1 MRQRSSG
8 DCLAIVSAIRQE
20 KEDMSHNL
28 RSLIQEH
35 HAFYEVS
42 PYYVFDEQNHGSVT
56 AKAARRVQT
65 GFDIDIY
72 GVNRKNDPV
81 VPGWNSDYTLGYV
94 ELKKIAENVS
104 RQHTD
109 LCCIEVIPFPE
120 RGVFDNRNRAM
131 EAMLRI
137 RISHYRGL
145 DQPAGV
151 SEQHVL
157 REFETELQALGIT
170 RR

>member
-1 MRQRSSG
+1 
-8 DCLAIVSAIRQE
+8 
-20 KEDMSHNL
+20 MSHNL

-42 PYYVFDEQNHGSVT
+42 AYYLLEHNHGTS
-56 AKAARRVQT
+56 APKAARRIQA
-65 GFDIDIY
+65 GFDVDIY
-72 GVNRKNDPV
+72 GVNRKNDPE

-94 ELKKIAENVS
+94 ELNKIAENVS
-104 RQHTD
+104 RHATD

-120 RGVFDNRNRAM
+120 RSVVDNRNRAK

-137 RISHYRGL
+137 RISHHRGL
-145 DQPAGV
+145 DKPAGV
-151 SEQHVL
+151 PEQHAL
-157 REFETELQALGIT
+157 QEFETELQALGVT

>member
-1 MRQRSSG
+1 
-8 DCLAIVSAIRQE
+8 
-20 KEDMSHNL
+20 MSNNI

-42 PYYVFDEQNHGSVT
+42 PYYVVLEQNHGSAT
-56 AKAARRVQT
+56 AKAARRVQA

-72 GVNRKNDPV
+72 GVNSKNDPE
-81 VPGWNSDYTLGYV
+81 VPGGSSDYTLGYL

-104 RQHTD
+104 GHATD
-109 LCCIEVIPFPE
+109 LCCIEVIPFRE
-120 RGVFDNRNRAM
+120 RGVVDSRNRAK

-151 SEQHVL
+151 PEQHALQEV
-157 REFETELQALGIT
+157 ETELRALGVT